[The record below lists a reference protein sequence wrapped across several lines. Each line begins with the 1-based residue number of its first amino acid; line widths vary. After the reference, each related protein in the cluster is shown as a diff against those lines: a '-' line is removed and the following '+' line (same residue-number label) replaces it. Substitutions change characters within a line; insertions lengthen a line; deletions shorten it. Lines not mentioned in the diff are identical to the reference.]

1 MPAPDVKENPP
12 RHWIVP
18 FAASLSE
25 PCAHALPSLDAA
37 AALPHWAEL
46 MGRLQETGGLHADEY
61 ALSMPHERVLA
72 DLLGWADMDDALA
85 DGALPWAAW
94 WAHHDD
100 VVLTPG
106 QPWGL
111 LTPCHWLMGRDHMTL
126 LDPERMALTESDSRE
141 AFDAVRELFES
152 DGWTLLWGAPSRWY
166 ASHPSLAGL
175 PTASLDRVIGRNPD
189 VWMTDHPQARVL
201 RRLQSEV
208 QMVLYQHAVN
218 DRREA
223 AGLPTINSFWLSGC
237 GLPGLGTT
245 LPSNVTLVD
254 SLRAPLLADDMTAW
268 LAAWQHVDATVL
280 APACALLDAG
290 SPIKLTLCGE
300 RSAVTL
306 TASAPRSQLGR
317 WWQRWRGVTAPRPSA
332 WLTAL

>member
-1 MPAPDVKENPP
+1 MPATDVKEAPLP
-12 RHWIVP
+12 HWIVP

-25 PCAHALPSLDAA
+25 PCVQALPRLDAA
-37 AALPHWAEL
+37 DALPHWSEL
-46 MGRLQETGGLHADEY
+46 WGLLEETGRLHADEY

-72 DLLGWADMDDALA
+72 DLLGWAETGDALA

-94 WAHHDD
+94 WAHHDG
-100 VVLTPG
+100 VTLTPDQYWG
-106 QPWGL
+106 Q

-126 LDPERMALTESDSRE
+126 LDPDSMGITAADSRA
-141 AFDAVRELFES
+141 AFEAVRDLFES
-152 DGWTLLWGAPSRWY
+152 DGWTLLWGAPTRWY
-166 ASHPSLAGL
+166 ASHASLAGL

-237 GLPGLGTT
+237 GLPGRTAT
-245 LPSNVTLVD
+245 LPAGVTVVD
-254 SLRAPLLADDMTAW
+254 HLRASLLADDMPAW
-268 LAAWQHVDATVL
+268 LAAWQEVDASVL
-280 APACALLDAG
+280 APACARLKAG
-290 SPIKLTLCGE
+290 QPVKLTLCGE

-306 TASAPRSQLGR
+306 TAAAPRGALGR
-317 WWQRWRGVTAPRPSA
+317 WWQRWRGVTAARPAS
-332 WLTAL
+332 WLAEL